1 MDNSGGNKKR
11 IMRSERTKAKSSF
24 MPFAF
29 FMTLLDLAT
38 FFTSLPYPEIRR
50 RRDIMTKEKRAR
62 DEDDTV
68 FTSV

>member
-1 MDNSGGNKKR
+1 
-11 IMRSERTKAKSSF
+11 
-24 MPFAF
+24 
-29 FMTLLDLAT
+29 MTLLDLAT